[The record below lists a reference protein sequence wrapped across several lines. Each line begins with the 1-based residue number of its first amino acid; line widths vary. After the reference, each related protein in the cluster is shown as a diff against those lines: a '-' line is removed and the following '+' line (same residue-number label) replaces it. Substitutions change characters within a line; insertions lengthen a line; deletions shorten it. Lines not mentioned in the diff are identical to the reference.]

1 MDNRTYEERHNDALE
16 IFDGFMGGTV
26 AEPERGAR
34 SFRRQHGA
42 LGSFAFDVVMGDVW
56 ARPQLSRRDRSLIVI
71 SVLATIGSTEELS
84 LHTQVGLNIGLTR
97 TEIEELVLHVAA
109 YAGFPMAMQ
118 ASRVV
123 TDRFCQIDGVDRL
136 PERTGAEDLD
146 DAERRLRAHDVR
158 KSLTGGRCADDVD
171 ADYAAMVEHLGDV
184 GMIAYHWAFG
194 DLWSRDE
201 LNRRDRSL
209 IVIAILTVLS
219 RIDELAFHVPAGLN
233 HGLSREEIE
242 EIMVQMTIY
251 GGIPRAV
258 EGIQATRRAFEKIDA
273 RNAKSS

>member
-1 MDNRTYEERHNDALE
+1 MENRTYTERHEAALE

-34 SFRRQHGA
+34 SFSRQHGA

-84 LHTQVGLNIGLTR
+84 LHTQVGLNNGLTR
-97 TEIEELVLHVAA
+97 TEIEELIIHVAA

-118 ASRVV
+118 ANRVV
-123 TDRFCQIDGVDRL
+123 SDRFCQIDGVDRL
-136 PERTGAEDLD
+136 PERTGAEQLD
-146 DAERRLRAHDVR
+146 DAERRSRGHDVR
-158 KSLTGGRCADDVD
+158 KSLTAGRCADTVE
-171 ADYAAMVEHLGDV
+171 ADYQAMVDHLGDV
-184 GMIAYHWAFG
+184 GVIAYHWAFG

-201 LNRRDRSL
+201 LSRRDRSL
-209 IVIAILTVLS
+209 VVIAILTVLS
-219 RIDELAFHVPAGLN
+219 RIDELAFHAPAGLN

-242 EIMVQMTIY
+242 EVMVQMTIY

-258 EGIQATRRAFEKIDA
+258 EGIQAVRRAFEKIDA
-273 RNAKSS
+273 RKQ

>member
-1 MDNRTYEERHNDALE
+1 MENRTYEERHNDALE

-84 LHTQVGLNIGLTR
+84 LHTQVGLNNGLTR

-146 DAERRLRAHDVR
+146 DAERRLRAHDVT

>member
-1 MDNRTYEERHNDALE
+1 MENRTYEERHNDALE

-42 LGSFAFDVVMGDVW
+42 LGSFAIDVVMGDVW
-56 ARPQLSRRDRSLIVI
+56 ARPQLSRLDRSLIVI

-84 LHTQVGLNIGLTR
+84 LHTQVGLNNGLTR

>member
-1 MDNRTYEERHNDALE
+1 MENRTYEERHNDALE

-84 LHTQVGLNIGLTR
+84 LHTQVGLNNGLTR

-109 YAGFPMAMQ
+109 YAGFTMAVQ
-118 ASRVV
+118 ASRGV

>member
-1 MDNRTYEERHNDALE
+1 MENRTYEERHNDALE

-84 LHTQVGLNIGLTR
+84 LHTQVGLNNGLTR

-171 ADYAAMVEHLGDV
+171 ADYAAMVEHLGDG

>member
-1 MDNRTYEERHNDALE
+1 MENRTYEERHNDALE

-84 LHTQVGLNIGLTR
+84 LHTQVGLNNGLTR

-123 TDRFCQIDGVDRL
+123 TDRFCQIAGVDRL

-158 KSLTGGRCADDVD
+158 KSLTGGRCAADVD

>member
-1 MDNRTYEERHNDALE
+1 MENRTYEERHNDALE

-84 LHTQVGLNIGLTR
+84 LHTKVGLNNGLTR

>member
-1 MDNRTYEERHNDALE
+1 MENRTYEERHNDALE

-84 LHTQVGLNIGLTR
+84 LHTQVGLKNGLTR